1 MRSAIS
7 SLDLDRFGIG
17 LLLVAVAF
25 AACFSPAQVDTWWQ
39 LRAGQAMWQSHR
51 LMLRDE
57 FTYTV
62 FGQPWPNHE
71 WLTQVLFYGTYR
83 LGGMPLLTALCA
95 AAIASAWTFVMLL
108 TRGRGIARVAIVGL
122 AAAASSPGWSLRPQA
137 LTLALCA
144 LTLWILVRQRF
155 VYALPVIMLM
165 WANLHGAVALGGVLI
180 VAAWCSAAATQQPE
194 LRRLTIA
201 GLFSAA
207 ATLATPLGLS
217 LWTEIPQSLARL
229 HAYGVDEWLPPDF
242 VHLSDLPLWIAA
254 ASTVALAIAR
264 RQRLR
269 SFESLTLFLSTALMF
284 VLATRS
290 ERNVP
295 PFFVCAAPTIALL
308 ADGYGKRRSVAAS
321 PRVAYLHL
329 AILAVSIVF
338 AVGGVARAWHQPLP
352 RLGWQPL
359 SDSTVAAV
367 NACRGRLYTR
377 YDEGGYV
384 IWFIPDRKVF
394 VDNRQ
399 DPFPQQLVL
408 EHIRAERSGDY
419 QQLFDRYGITC
430 SLNPP
435 ASLVAAHLR
444 HDGWR
449 EVGGSG
455 QWKVYEKPPA

>member
-7 SLDLDRFGIG
+7 RLDKDRFGVG
-17 LLLVAVAF
+17 LLLVAIAF

-39 LRAGQAMWQSHR
+39 LRAGEAMWQSHR

-83 LGGMPLLTALCA
+83 LGGMPLLTAVCA
-95 AAIASAWTFVMLL
+95 AAVATAWTLVTLL
-108 TRGRGIARVAIVGL
+108 TRGRGTVRVAIVGL
-122 AAAASSPGWSLRPQA
+122 AAAASSPGWSLRPQV

-155 VYALPVIMLM
+155 VYALPLVVLL

-180 VAAWCSAAATQQPE
+180 LAAWCSAAATREPG
-194 LRRLTIA
+194 LRALTITGA
-201 GLFSAA
+201 LCAA
-207 ATLATPLGLS
+207 ATLVTPLGAS

-229 HAYGVDEWLPPDF
+229 HSYGVDEWLPPDF

-254 ASTVALAIAR
+254 ALAAALAIAR
-264 RQRLR
+264 RKRLQ

-295 PFFVCAAPTIALL
+295 PFFLCAAPTIALL
-308 ADGYGKRRSVAAS
+308 VEARAQRTSAAPS
-321 PRVAYLHL
+321 SRVAYLHAATL
-329 AILAVSIVF
+329 VAAAVVAAVS
-338 AVGGVARAWHQPLP
+338 VGAAWRQPLP
-352 RLGWQPL
+352 RLNWKPL
-359 SDSTVAAV
+359 SDSTVAAI
-367 NACRGRLYTR
+367 NACPGPLYTR

-384 IWFIPDRKVF
+384 IWFVPERKVF

-399 DPFPQQLVL
+399 DPFPPELVL

-419 QQLFDRYGITC
+419 RHLFDRYGITC
-430 SLNPP
+430 SLNPSG
-435 ASLVAAHLR
+435 SLVAAHLR
-444 HDGWR
+444 RDGWR
-449 EVGGSG
+449 ELGGSG
-455 QWKVYEKPPA
+455 PWKVYEKPPA